1 LIKTMKNSAIEAL
14 KYILIGVLAV
24 PISIVTHE
32 LGHFIAYQFFEASNV
47 QLHAFSV
54 SADKESVSNLQNA
67 IAAITGPIITYLTV
81 VFAYILTSKN
91 YQPFWI
97 ILALGGLIGRI
108 VNFIYIYFRSAGY
121 NPNPNFD
128 EFNFGKFTGIEP
140 LFLSIITAIL
150 FLIIYAVFLKNAWKE
165 SGLKEIGLIALSLIC
180 GVTVWN
186 FVGGFILP

>member
-1 LIKTMKNSAIEAL
+1 MKDSAVKVL
-14 KYILIGVLAV
+14 KYILIGILAV

-32 LGHFIAYQFFEASNV
+32 IGHFIVYQFFGASNV

-54 SADKESVSNLQNA
+54 SADKESVGNLQNA

-81 VFAYILTSKN
+81 VSAYFLTQKS

-108 VNFIYIYFRSAGY
+108 VNFIYIYFRTAGY

-128 EFNFGKFTGIEP
+128 EFNFSKFTGIEP

-150 FLIIYAVFLKNAWKE
+150 FLIIYAVFLKKAWKE
-165 SGLKEIGLIALSLIC
+165 NGLKEIGLIALSLIC
-180 GVTVWN
+180 GVAVWN
-186 FVGGFILP
+186 FVGGLILP

>member
-1 LIKTMKNSAIEAL
+1 MKDSAIKAL
-14 KYILIGVLAV
+14 KYIGIGIFAV

-32 LGHFIAYQFFEASNV
+32 IGHYLVYQLFGASNV

-67 IAAITGPIITYLTV
+67 FAAITGPIITYLTV
-81 VFAYILTSKN
+81 VFAYIMTSKN
-91 YQPFWI
+91 YQLFWI

-108 VNFIYIYFRSAGY
+108 VNFIYIYFRTAGY

-128 EFNFGKFTGIEP
+128 EFNFSKFTSIEP
-140 LFLSIITAIL
+140 LILSIITAIL
-150 FLIIYAVFLKNAWKE
+150 FVIIYAVFLKKAWKE
-165 SGLKEIGLIALSLIC
+165 NGLKEIGLILLSLIS

-186 FVGGFILP
+186 FVGGLILP

>member
-1 LIKTMKNSAIEAL
+1 MKDSAIKVL
-14 KYILIGVLAV
+14 KYILIGILAV
-24 PISIVTHE
+24 PISIVAHE
-32 LGHFIAYQFFEASNV
+32 FGHYLVYQFFGASNV

-67 IAAITGPIITYLTV
+67 IAAITGPIITYLSV
-81 VFAYILTSKN
+81 ILAYVFTQKSYHPA
-91 YQPFWI
+91 WM

-128 EFNFGKFTGIEP
+128 EFNFSKFTGIEP

-150 FLIIYAVFLKNAWKE
+150 FVMIYAIFLKKAWKE
-165 SGLKEIGLIALSLIC
+165 NGFKEIGLIAISLFC
-180 GVTVWN
+180 GVAVWN
-186 FVGGFILP
+186 FVGGLILP

>member
-1 LIKTMKNSAIEAL
+1 MKDSVIKLL
-14 KYILIGVLAV
+14 KYILIGILAV
-24 PISIVTHE
+24 PVSIVTHE
-32 LGHFIAYQFFEASNV
+32 IGHFIAYQLFGASNV

-91 YQPFWI
+91 YKSFWI

-108 VNFIYIYFRSAGY
+108 VNFIYIYFRTAGY

-128 EFNFGKFTGIEP
+128 EFNFSKFTGIKP

-150 FLIIYAVFLKNAWKE
+150 FLIIYAVLLKKAWKE
-165 SGLKEIGLIALSLIC
+165 NGLKEIGLIVLSLIC
-180 GVTVWN
+180 GVAVWN